1 MTASMFLAFACAIA
15 GGVSALVPGR
25 VPVMRPVSVH
35 ARAANLLVLVATTK
49 EERALR
55 ISQHGAVS
63 RRAALLGAGAL
74 AFSQHN
80 AAWAAG
86 APPKKSGADPET
98 FGTSSKL
105 LKLTFETQE
114 KLAFSDLGWGDA
126 EAKLLSKKLTRSS
139 GVKKLLLN
147 GNNIQ
152 GAGVAALA
160 ESLRAG
166 AAPKLNSINLAGN
179 SGVSEEAAR
188 ALTEAREGLIVSFEQ
203 PGAKKTVSELP
214 PTAKREALRVSG
226 QGLDETTLY
235 KLTFEQA
242 ETLFFSELGWGD
254 AEAEALSKELY
265 GAPALKK
272 LFLNGNAIQ
281 CAGATAIAQSLRE
294 GAAPKLKIINL
305 AGNRGITEADKRA
318 YGDLARTDARKGLSV
333 NFVKY
338 KKASDADV
346 YIRAD
351 QGKLTI
357 KGALNRAST
366 GELVDGSSATCA
378 EVSSVLDI
386 DRATIKIEEKL
397 LKGMKDPEQIKK
409 VEDIKQALE
418 NQVERL
424 EKQLVAKGTKG
435 CNDDKAKLA
444 RSTGF
449 PVPFK
454 GYADASGKVAK

>member
-1 MTASMFLAFACAIA
+1 MFLAFACAIA

-86 APPKKSGADPET
+86 APPKKDGAETET

-203 PGAKKTVSELP
+203 PATKKGVGELP
-214 PTAKREALRVSG
+214 PSAKRALVS
-226 QGLDETTLY
+226 QGLDVNALY

-242 ETLFFSELGWGD
+242 ETLYFSELGWGN
-254 AEAEALSKELY
+254 AEADALSKELY
-265 GAPALKK
+265 AATSLKK

-281 CAGATAIAQSLRE
+281 CDGASAIAASLRE
-294 GAAPKLKIINL
+294 GGAPKLKILNL
-305 AGNRGITEADKRA
+305 AGNRGITESDKREL
-318 YGDLARTDARKGLSV
+318 LAARNGLQV
-333 NFVKY
+333 NFVRLKQ
-338 KKASDADV
+338 AGDADV

-351 QGKLTI
+351 QGKLTN
-357 KGALNRAST
+357 KGVIERAST
-366 GELVDGSSATCA
+366 GELVDGSTATCA
-378 EVSSVLDI
+378 EITQIMEV
-386 DRATIKIEEKL
+386 DRATLKIEKKL

-409 VEDIKQALE
+409 VEVVEQALE
-418 NQVERL
+418 KQVERL
-424 EKQLVAKGTKG
+424 DKLLVAKTTKG
-435 CNDDKAKLA
+435 CNDDKARIG
-444 RSTGF
+444 RSTGY
-449 PVPFK
+449 PVPF
-454 GYADASGKVAK
+454 